1 MDIDLKDIKDI
12 GNTNTTECRNKWST
26 FLTDIRKNRILLC
39 MLIPALLYVI
49 IFAYIPM
56 GGIVLAFKNY
66 NYNVGIFKSPWCGID
81 NFRFLFVT
89 NKIWQLTLNT
99 LLYNLVF
106 IASGLFFEVGFA
118 IILSEIRSK
127 LFKKITQACMF
138 LPYFISWVVVAT
150 IMLNIFGSNGV
161 LHHILSYFGAGDF
174 SVYKNTKIW
183 PLVLVIVR
191 AWKQTGYGTV
201 VYLAAITGIG
211 QDLYEAASIDGAT
224 IWQKIKYIT
233 LPSLKPTIFIMVL
246 LALGNVFRG
255 DFGMFYQLVGSN
267 QLLLQ
272 SSDVL
277 DTYIYRML
285 TTSPNTGM
293 TAAAGLYQS
302 FLCFVCIMVANHVV
316 KKVDPDYSLF

>member
-1 MDIDLKDIKDI
+1 MDIGLNER
-12 GNTNTTECRNKWST
+12 GRVEAVSNKGTKESA
-26 FLTDIRKNRILLC
+26 FLMTVRKHRTLLI
-39 MLIPALLYVI
+39 MLLPAVIYVL

-66 NYNVGIFKSPWCGID
+66 NYNIGILKSPWCGLD

-89 NKIWQLTLNT
+89 NKIWQLTVNT

-106 IASGLFFEVGFA
+106 IATGLLFEVGFA
-118 IILSEIRSK
+118 IVLSEIQNK
-127 LFKKITQACMF
+127 VFKKIAQACMF

-161 LHHILSYFGAGDF
+161 LHHVLGVFGAGDF
-174 SVYKNTKIW
+174 SIYKNTKIW
-183 PLVLVIVR
+183 PLAMVIVR

-211 QDLYEAASIDGAT
+211 QELYEAASIDGAT
-224 IWQKIKYIT
+224 VWQKIKYIT
-233 LPSLKPTIFIMVL
+233 IPSLKPTIFIMVL

-272 SSDVL
+272 TSDVL

-302 FLCFVCIMVANHVV
+302 ILCFACIMIANHIV
-316 KKVDPDYSLF
+316 KKVDSDYSLF